1 MSLQLESN
9 ENTENIKT
17 TACKIV
23 FSDLS
28 QFCCL
33 SLFLKCLKRYDV
45 IVENNF

>member
-28 QFCCL
+28 QFCC
-33 SLFLKCLKRYDV
+33 FI
-45 IVENNF
+45 IVFKVFEALRCDR

>member
-28 QFCCL
+28 QFCC
-33 SLFLKCLKRYDV
+33 FT
-45 IVENNF
+45 IVFKVFKTLRCDR